1 MNGLLIQRLLGSWA
15 LSASYLH
22 SVPMLGC
29 GWERVDVSITYQGRY
44 NTNNILRGGGGGR
57 VKMEFGFWW
66 RVFVCWYDFVAF
78 FFSFRFL
85 CASSVT
91 STYVVGVFFCWLF
104 FLRVKNK

>member
-29 GWERVDVSITYQGRY
+29 GWERVNVSITYQGRY

-78 FFSFRFL
+78 FFFFSFSLR
-85 CASSVT
+85 
-91 STYVVGVFFCWLF
+91 FFCYVYVRSWRF
-104 FLRVKNK
+104 FLLAFFSAC